1 MVNLFLML
9 IQYDRYFYWR
19 SELLKQHFK
28 MAVVASGVVKRRGKK
43 NLLEVFRKNYEMI
56 PADEPEVLYSD
67 SE

>member
-1 MVNLFLML
+1 
-9 IQYDRYFYWR
+9 
-19 SELLKQHFK
+19 